1 MLDDGV
7 SRLLKF
13 PEAEEKRG
21 FLWNLIDP
29 PVDLPKFLPSKRVRT
44 GLQRSREEPEW

>member
-13 PEAEEKRG
+13 LEAEAKRG
-21 FLWNLIDP
+21 FLWNLIGP
-29 PVDLPKFLPSKRVRT
+29 PVDLTKFLPLITRAARNWVVT
-44 GLQRSREEPEW
+44 SRDQ